1 MTKVGTG
8 TSRGSAREARSRQTQ
23 CIGTTSWNDT
33 VYWYDVLE
41 QTYSDPLG
49 GGGGPPFLRLVP
61 PSYIGTTYTR
71 LVKSAARTWVR
82 TPTASFPATTDVRL
96 VNESYSRFELS
107 TEMHCAV
114 EIDMH

>member
-1 MTKVGTG
+1 MKAG
-8 TSRGSAREARSRQTQ
+8 EARSRQTQ

-33 VYWYDVLE
+33 VHWYDVLE
-41 QTYSDPLG
+41 QTYSDLLG
-49 GGGGPPFLRLVP
+49 GGGGPPFLRSVP

-82 TPTASFPATTDVRL
+82 TPTASFPARTHGSEFPATTDVWL

-107 TEMHCAV
+107 IEMHCAV
-114 EIDMH
+114 EIDTH